1 MDRIYIIVRS
11 DLAPGL
17 QIAQAGHALRS
28 FAAAHPELDRSWYAG
43 GNNLVVLA
51 VPDEPALAQL
61 LAQLQAQCAVAAFH
75 EPDLGGQLTAIAAGG
90 EAKRYLRHLPLALRH
105 LAAA

>member
-1 MDRIYIIVRS
+1 M
-11 DLAPGL
+11 GW
-17 QIAQAGHALRS
+17 
-28 FAAAHPELDRSWYAG
+28 F
-43 GNNLVVLA
+43 
-51 VPDEPALAQL
+51 EPNPSHVWTASTSSSAQL

>member
-1 MDRIYIIVRS
+1 MDRMYIIVRS

-43 GNNLVVLA
+43 GNNLIVLGA
-51 VPDEPALAQL
+51 TDEGALAALRSQL
-61 LAQLQAQCAVAAFH
+61 EAAGCAVAAFC
-75 EPDLGGQLTAIAAGG
+75 EPDLGDQLTAIAADEG
-90 EAKRYLRHLPLALRH
+90 AKRHLRQLPLAL
-105 LAAA
+105 AAA